1 MAHPIRE
8 RSSREKDRLEALRRL
23 RILGSLPEPHLDA
36 VCRLA
41 ADLFDVPMAL
51 VLLVDDARVWFK
63 ARWGIEG
70 DGIDR
75 DGAFCDLTIQGE
87 AGTALVI
94 PDLRDDPRSAT
105 SPLVLGPPHARFY
118 AGIPLALES
127 GLNLGTF
134 CIMDRVPRRDFTDT
148 RRRQLQDLGLVV
160 QAHLRLHEA
169 RIAVEA
175 DAARR
180 RVAERALRASEQR
193 FRLLAETTT
202 DVIIWSDLSTTRL
215 YVSPS
220 IRTVLGYEPG
230 ELVGTRPLDFVHP
243 DDVEAF
249 ARVLG
254 DLTSGRVDH
263 ASTCQRYRCKDGTW
277 VFMDVC
283 QSLARDP
290 TTGAPAGFVTSL
302 RDITARKADER
313 RIAHLALHDPL
324 TDLPN
329 RTLFWERLAAEI
341 RAAGET
347 GTRVA
352 VLTCDLD
359 RFKQVNDSLGH
370 PAGDHLLQVVAA
382 RLRAVVRE
390 TDTVARLGGD
400 EFAVILGR
408 IDDAEAATC
417 LARRLIEAINRP
429 IAFHG
434 HRMRVGASVGIAI
447 ETGAALDALT
457 LVKRSD
463 AALYRAKAAG
473 RNTYRIGDA
482 AADAEAEPS
491 GLLKAEMRGAMK
503 RGDFALNYQPIIDLA
518 TGGIA
523 GFEALIRWRHPRK
536 GDLAPSAFIPLA
548 EESGL
553 IIPLGAWVLKE
564 ACREAAAWPERLKI
578 AVNVSAI
585 QFQQISME
593 ETVLHALAA
602 SGLAAHRLEL
612 EITETMLMQ
621 KTDAVCRTMERLRRL
636 GVRIALDDFGTGY
649 SSLSYLHQFSFDT
662 IKIDRSF
669 VAGMANPKTVAI
681 TRAIVALGTSFGARI
696 TAEGVETE
704 EHLAFV
710 RAAGCTDVQG
720 FLFDRPLPAGDIAR
734 LIESGRLRL
743 AA

>member
-1 MAHPIRE
+1 MVQTIGDPLARE
-8 RSSREKDRLEALRRL
+8 QDRLAALRRL
-23 RILGSLPEPHLDA
+23 CILESSPEPHLDA

-41 ADLFDVPMAL
+41 ADLFEIPMAL
-51 VLLVDDARVWFK
+51 VLLVDEARVWFK
-63 ARWGIEG
+63 ARCGVEEV
-70 DGIDR
+70 GIDR
-75 DGAFCDLTIQGE
+75 KGTFCDLTIQG
-87 AGTALVI
+87 AVDTPLVI
-94 PDLRDDPRSAT
+94 LDLAVDPRSAT

-134 CIMDRVPRRDFTDT
+134 CIMDRAPRPDFTDAQ
-148 RRRQLQDLGLVV
+148 RRQLGDLGLIV

-169 RIAVEA
+169 RIAIET
-175 DAARR
+175 DATRR
-180 RVAERALRASEQR
+180 RVTEEALRESEQR

-202 DVIIWSDLSTTRL
+202 DVIIWSGLDTTRL

-220 IRTVLGYEPG
+220 IQTVLGFGPD
-230 ELVGTRPLDFVHP
+230 ELVGTKPLDFVHP
-243 DDVEAF
+243 DDVEVF
-249 ARVLG
+249 ARVLD
-254 DLTSGRVDH
+254 DLTDGRIEQ
-263 ASTCQRYRCKDGTW
+263 ASTCQRYRRKDGSW

-290 TTGAPAGFVTSL
+290 ATGEPAGYVTSL

-341 RAAGET
+341 RVAGET
-347 GTRVA
+347 DTGVA

-359 RFKQVNDSLGH
+359 RFKQINDSLGH

-382 RLRAVVRE
+382 RLLAVVRE

-408 IDDAEAATC
+408 IDNAEDAAC
-417 LARRLIEAINRP
+417 LARRMIEAINRP
-429 IAFHG
+429 IAFGG
-434 HRMRVGASVGIAI
+434 HPMKVGASIGIAI
-447 ETGAALDALT
+447 AGGGALDALA

-473 RNTYRIGDA
+473 RNTYRLGDSEADA
-482 AADAEAEPS
+482 AAESS
-491 GLLKAEMRGAMK
+491 GLLVAEMKGAMK
-503 RGDFALNYQPIIDLA
+503 RGDFLLNYQPIIDLA

-523 GFEALIRWRHPRK
+523 GFEALVRWRHPCK
-536 GDLAPSAFIPLA
+536 GELSPSAFIPLA

-553 IIPLGAWVLKE
+553 IVPLGAWVLKE
-564 ACREAAAWPERLKI
+564 ACREAAAWPEPLRI

-593 ETVLHALAA
+593 ETVRHALAT
-602 SGLAAHRLEL
+602 SGLAPHRLEL

-621 KTDAVCRTMERLRRL
+621 KSDTVCRTMERLRSL

-669 VAGMANPKTVAI
+669 VAGSENPKTVAI
-681 TRAIVALGTSFGARI
+681 TRAIVALGTSFGARVI
-696 TAEGVETE
+696 AEGVETE

-710 RAAGCTDVQG
+710 RTAGCTDVQG
-720 FLFDRPLPAGDIAR
+720 FLFDPPLPAEAIVP

>member
-1 MAHPIRE
+1 
-8 RSSREKDRLEALRRL
+8 
-23 RILGSLPEPHLDA
+23 
-36 VCRLA
+36 
-41 ADLFDVPMAL
+41 
-51 VLLVDDARVWFK
+51 
-63 ARWGIEG
+63 
-70 DGIDR
+70 
-75 DGAFCDLTIQGE
+75 
-87 AGTALVI
+87 
-94 PDLRDDPRSAT
+94 
-105 SPLVLGPPHARFY
+105 
-118 AGIPLALES
+118 
-127 GLNLGTF
+127 
-134 CIMDRVPRRDFTDT
+134 
-148 RRRQLQDLGLVV
+148 
-160 QAHLRLHEA
+160 
-169 RIAVEA
+169 
-175 DAARR
+175 
-180 RVAERALRASEQR
+180 
-193 FRLLAETTT
+193 
-202 DVIIWSDLSTTRL
+202 
-215 YVSPS
+215 
-220 IRTVLGYEPG
+220 VLGYEPD
-230 ELVGTRPLDFVHP
+230 ELVGTKPLDFVHP
-243 DDVEAF
+243 DDVGAF

-254 DLTSGRVDH
+254 DLTGGRVDH
-263 ASTCQRYRCKDGTW
+263 ASSCQRYRRKDGTW

-290 TTGAPAGFVTSL
+290 ATGGPAGYVTSL

-341 RAAGET
+341 RDAGEH

-382 RLRAVVRE
+382 RLLAVVRE
-390 TDTVARLGGD
+390 ADTVARLGGD

-408 IDDAEAATC
+408 IESTDAAA
-417 LARRLIEAINRP
+417 LARRMIEAINRP
-429 IAFHG
+429 IAFNG
-434 HRMRVGASVGIAI
+434 HRMSVGASIGIAI
-447 ETGAALDALT
+447 ETGGTLDALA

-473 RNTYRIGDA
+473 RNTYRVCGPEDDA
-482 AADAEAEPS
+482 ASVAS
-491 GLLKAEMRGAMK
+491 GVSKAEMKGAMK
-503 RGDFALNYQPIIDLA
+503 RGDFLLNYQPIIDLE

-523 GFEALIRWRHPRK
+523 GFEALMRWRHARK
-536 GDLAPSAFIPLA
+536 GELPPSAFIPLA
-548 EESGL
+548 EETGL

-564 ACREAAAWPERLKI
+564 ACREAAAWPDQIKI

-593 ETVLHALAA
+593 ETVLHALAS
-602 SGLAAHRLEL
+602 SGLAPHRLEL

-621 KTDAVCRTMERLRRL
+621 KTDMVCRTMERLRRL

-681 TRAIVALGTSFGARI
+681 TRAIVALGTSFGARV

-720 FLFDRPLPAGDIAR
+720 FLFDPPLPAGAIAR